1 MSAINEKSE
10 RLAYSINE
18 FCRMVGVSRTYFYE
32 LPEAQKPRTIKR
44 GRRVFIPADAAREWL
59 SPSAIAA

>member
-1 MSAINEKSE
+1 MSATNPTE

-18 FCRMVGVSRTYFYE
+18 FCKMVGVSRTYFYE
-32 LPEAQKPRTIKR
+32 LPDTDKPRIVKR

-59 SPSAIAA
+59 SPSEVAA